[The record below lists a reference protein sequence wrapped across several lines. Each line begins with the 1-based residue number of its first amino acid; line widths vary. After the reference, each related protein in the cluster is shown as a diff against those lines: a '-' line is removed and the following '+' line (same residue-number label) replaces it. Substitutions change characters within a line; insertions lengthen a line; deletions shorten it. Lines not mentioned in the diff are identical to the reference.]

1 MQGVGGQEVGTGMA
15 KGKQQKKPVNVPLAI
30 GLTVIILASV
40 GFVVWQFAGS
50 GGPVVLEVTDPVER
64 YRIAVDR
71 AIGELAVKERRYER
85 LRVEAV
91 QGGGVKVAGEM
102 PKAADIEALKALVAG
117 VENPTNA
124 AVTYDVKVAP

>member
-1 MQGVGGQEVGTGMA
+1 MA

-50 GGPVVLEVTDPVER
+50 GGPVVLEVTDPVEK

-124 AVTYDVKVAP
+124 AVTYDVKVVP